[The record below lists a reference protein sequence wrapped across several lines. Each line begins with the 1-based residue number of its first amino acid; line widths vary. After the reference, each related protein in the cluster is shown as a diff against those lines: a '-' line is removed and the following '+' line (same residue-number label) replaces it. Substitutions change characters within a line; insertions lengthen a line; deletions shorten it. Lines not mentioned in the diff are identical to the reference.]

1 LKLIESNVETYYKN
15 LLNIY
20 FTIIGFSDYLFVY
33 LFTVYPC
40 LAKYEEIGRY
50 PESITKNR
58 ELICQE
64 FEKLKLIE
72 EEVEFLLN
80 TIKAGVETI

>member
-1 LKLIESNVETYYKN
+1 MKLIESNVETYYKN